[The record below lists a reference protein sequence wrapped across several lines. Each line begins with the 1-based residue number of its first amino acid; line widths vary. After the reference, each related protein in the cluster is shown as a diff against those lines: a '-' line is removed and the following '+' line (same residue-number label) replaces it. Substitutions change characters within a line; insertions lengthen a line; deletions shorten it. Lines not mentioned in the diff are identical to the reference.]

1 MSTPVSSIN
10 ESNDPPFARPTM
22 QDVANAAG
30 VSLKTVSRVVNN
42 EPRVDNK
49 TRERVHQAIA
59 QLGFRRNDIA
69 RSLRQGQTSSTIGL
83 IIEDIANPFYSS
95 IAWGLERVA
104 QKYNYMLIIS
114 NSEENALRERELVNA
129 LLSRRV
135 KGLCIVPA
143 GSDHSYL
150 AAELRMGTPF
160 IFLDRP
166 PIHLQTDTIVL
177 DNRGGTR
184 QAINHLLSHGHRRI
198 AVIQGDPRV
207 YTGAE
212 RFAGYYETLAEHG
225 IPCDETLIYS
235 NCDDARQA
243 QQATHTLMNLPQPPT
258 AIFSTSNRIS
268 IAVLRALRSYT
279 FQPAFVGFDDFDL
292 ADILPIPVTVIAHN
306 PAEMG
311 ARAAEILF
319 ARLAGRDIP
328 FQQTIV
334 PTQLIVRG
342 SGEVRPPQV

>member
-1 MSTPVSSIN
+1 MSTPVSSIH
-10 ESNDPPFARPTM
+10 ESNDPPAARPTM
-22 QDVANAAG
+22 QDVAHAAG

-42 EPRVDNK
+42 EPRVDEK

-69 RSLRQGQTSSTIGL
+69 RSLRQKQTSSTIGL

-95 IAWGLERVA
+95 IARGLEKVA
-104 QKYNYMLIIS
+104 QQYNYMLIIS

-135 KGLCIVPA
+135 EGLCIVPA
-143 GSDHSYL
+143 GTDHSYL
-150 AAELRMGTPF
+150 AAELRRGTPF

-166 PIHLQTDTIVL
+166 PLQLQTDTIVL
-177 DNRGGTR
+177 DNRGGSR
-184 QAINHLLSHGHRRI
+184 QAIRHLLAYGHRRI

-212 RFAGYYETLAEHG
+212 RIAGYYETLAEHG
-225 IPCDETLIYS
+225 IPCDESLIYS
-235 NCDDARQA
+235 NCDEA
-243 QQATHTLMNLPQPPT
+243 QLAHQATHALMSLPQPPS

-279 FQPAFVGFDDFDL
+279 QQPAFIGFDDFDL
-292 ADILPIPVTVIAHN
+292 ADMLPTPITVVAHD
-306 PAEMG
+306 PAAMG
-311 ARAAEILF
+311 TRAAEILF
-319 ARLAGRDIP
+319 ARLAGSTVP
-328 FQQTIV
+328 FQQTII
-334 PTQLIVRG
+334 PTRLIARG
-342 SGEVRPPQV
+342 SGELPPPRA